1 MRRASP
7 WLFCFPFWRS
17 FLFFPLNLLPDL
29 IFKPT
34 HDITS
39 LEIHSYW
46 FSICWFS
53 ICFTFASTYFIV
65 CHFFS
70 ANTIHQPLCRNF
82 HDKIKKFTG
91 RYAPFAIRSKNGR
104 LSIAPPTDV
113 LVHVSTT
120 RGVHYFL
127 ITYEFGDEDICLWRA
142 DGWRTRLPIRL
153 VTAERDLQ
161 DKINSCQSPQSG
173 TCKTKLIHVNRDS
186 LLLFGFVGFAQ
197 CIGPPLRS
205 WIQIR

>member
-1 MRRASP
+1 MILRP
-7 WLFCFPFWRS
+7 LKYTLIG
-17 FLFFPLNLLPDL
+17 FLFTSHLLVFYL
-29 IFKPT
+29 L
-34 HDITS
+34 H
-39 LEIHSYW
+39 
-46 FSICWFS
+46 
-53 ICFTFASTYFIV
+53 ICFYVFYCVS
-65 CHFFS
+65 FFS

-127 ITYEFGDEDICLWRA
+127 ITYEFGDEDICLWRT

-153 VTAERDLQ
+153 VSAERDLRDQ
-161 DKINSCQSPQSG
+161 TNSCC
-173 TCKTKLIHVNRDS
+173 TI
-186 LLLFGFVGFAQ
+186 LLSKFPRQ
-197 CIGPPLRS
+197 D
-205 WIQIR
+205 